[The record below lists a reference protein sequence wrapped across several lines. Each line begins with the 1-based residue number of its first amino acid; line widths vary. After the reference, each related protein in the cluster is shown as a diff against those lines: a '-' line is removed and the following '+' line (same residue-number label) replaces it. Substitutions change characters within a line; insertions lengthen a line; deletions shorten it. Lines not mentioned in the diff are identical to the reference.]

1 VDLTEYPTHR
11 KRGESVATG
20 IAHEEHERRAGRN
33 QSLFRDVNERVNDV
47 NKAHGLW
54 VTLSDWICECAD
66 ETCTEPIELTPQQYE
81 TVRENPTHF
90 IVTPSKEH
98 VVFDVERVV
107 QQRERYWVVSKV
119 GEAAVVATHLDPR
132 SR

>member
-11 KRGESVATG
+11 KRGERVATG

-66 ETCTEPIELTPQQYE
+66 ETCTEPIELTPQQYG

-90 IVTPSKEH
+90 IVAPSKEH
-98 VVFDVERVV
+98 VVFVVERVV
-107 QQRERYWVVSKV
+107 QRRERFWVV
-119 GEAAVVATHLDPR
+119 
-132 SR
+132 

>member
-1 VDLTEYPTHR
+1 MATED
-11 KRGESVATG
+11 AQ
-20 IAHEEHERRAGRN
+20 EHERRAGRN

-66 ETCTEPIELTPQQYE
+66 ETCTQPIELTPQQYE
-81 TVRENPTHF
+81 TVRVDPTHF
-90 IVTPSKEH
+90 LVAPGPDH
-98 VVFDVERVV
+98 VVSDVERVIE
-107 QQRERYWVVSKV
+107 QHPRYWVVSKV
-119 GEAAVVATHLDPR
+119 GDAAVVATHLDRR